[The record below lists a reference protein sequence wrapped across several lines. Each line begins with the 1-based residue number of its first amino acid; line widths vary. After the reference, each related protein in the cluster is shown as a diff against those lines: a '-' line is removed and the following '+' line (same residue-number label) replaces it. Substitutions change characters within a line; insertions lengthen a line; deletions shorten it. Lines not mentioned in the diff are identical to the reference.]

1 MTDRDWDKELAAID
15 RQLASVSDDALL
27 GKPPSAPPAAPAKPG
42 ARPPAVLPARPQ
54 PGAGPVIVETPR
66 RRWQSTVGLLLR
78 LLVGIAAVVAVVMWP
93 YEARCGL
100 ALTEYLAVVGLV
112 GLMGLWTSVAAWRH
126 RAPLVHVIGLALLTA
141 SGVFAAREVLPR
153 VGYAMP
159 TIEHPATWVCR

>member
-1 MTDRDWDKELAAID
+1 VTDRDWDKELAAID
-15 RQLASVSDDALL
+15 RQLASVSDEALA
-27 GKPPSAPPAAPAKPG
+27 GKPAPAAPVPAKPGTRPPAAPT
-42 ARPPAVLPARPQ
+42 RPQ
-54 PGAGPVIVETPR
+54 LGAGPVIVETPR

-100 ALTEYLAVVGLV
+100 ALAEYLAVVALI
-112 GLMGLWTSVAAWRH
+112 GLMGLWTSVASWRH
-126 RAPLVHVIGLALLTA
+126 RAPLVHILGLALLTT